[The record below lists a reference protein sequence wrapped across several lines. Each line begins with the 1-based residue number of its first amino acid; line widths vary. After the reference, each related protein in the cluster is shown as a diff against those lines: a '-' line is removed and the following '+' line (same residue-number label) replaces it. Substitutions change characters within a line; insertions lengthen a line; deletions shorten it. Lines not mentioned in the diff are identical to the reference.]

1 MKPVEAIGA
10 LSRFIPYSQ
19 ANLKNEMKLFIK
31 NMVCARCE
39 RTVGR
44 ILTEAGLS
52 VRNVRLGEADI
63 GDAPTP
69 AQLASL
75 RKALQTEGFELLDDR
90 TSRLIGQ
97 VKNLI
102 VQEIHHE
109 AQKPETMNFSDFL
122 SNRTGHD
129 YSHLS
134 KLFSSVEGL
143 TIEKYIIAQKTE
155 RVKELLVYDELTL
168 SEIAFRLGYSSSQ
181 HLSNQFRQVT
191 GMTPTAFKASHQRER
206 RHIDCL

>member
-1 MKPVEAIGA
+1 MT
-10 LSRFIPYSQ
+10 
-19 ANLKNEMKLFIK
+19 LFIK

-39 RTVGR
+39 RTIER
-44 ILTEAGLS
+44 LLSEAGLK
-52 VRNVRLGEADI
+52 VINLRLGQVEIA
-63 GDAPTP
+63 GELPSE
-69 AQLASL
+69 LLEKVRHLL
-75 RKALQTEGFELLDDR
+75 RAEGFELLDDR

-122 SNRTGHD
+122 AKKTGHD

-134 KLFSSVEGL
+134 KLFSSVEGV
-143 TIEKYIIAQKTE
+143 TIEKYLIAQKIE

-191 GMTPTAFKASHQRER
+191 GMTPTEFKGSHGQGR
-206 RHIDCL
+206 RRLDEL

>member
-1 MKPVEAIGA
+1 MT
-10 LSRFIPYSQ
+10 
-19 ANLKNEMKLFIK
+19 LFIK

-39 RTVGR
+39 RTVER
-44 ILTEAGLS
+44 RLAEVGLP
-52 VRNVRLGEADI
+52 VKNLRLGEADI
-63 GDAPTP
+63 EGEPSP
-69 AQLASL
+69 VQLEAL
-75 RKALQTEGFELLDDR
+75 RQALQAEGFELLDDR

-122 SNRTGHD
+122 AKKTRQD
-129 YSHLS
+129 YSQLS
-134 KLFSSVEGL
+134 KLFSSVEGV
-143 TIEKYIIAQKTE
+143 TIEKYVIAQKIE

-168 SEIAFRLGYSSSQ
+168 SEIAWRLGYSSSQ

-191 GMTPTAFKASHQRER
+191 GMTPTAFKSSHRHER
-206 RHIDCL
+206 KHLDEV